1 MHEANFNY
9 KNNSLIYFED
19 QGGNKS
25 IVLLHGYSF
34 NSDVWEQI
42 QLPKFLKD
50 LGYSVY
56 ALDVPGFPKSR
67 NKISLG
73 EEEELEV
80 ISALVQKIGKKPAL
94 LGASASGYLA
104 LKYAERNQEKIE
116 KLIAVGPVELGHIK
130 LELISIPV
138 LGIWGSKDT
147 VANPEKGLQEF
158 KKLKNGKA
166 EIISEA
172 RHACYLDKPD
182 QFKQLLKG
190 FL

>member
-25 IVLLHGYSF
+25 IVLLHYLIKFYSYF
-34 NSDVWEQI
+34 FL